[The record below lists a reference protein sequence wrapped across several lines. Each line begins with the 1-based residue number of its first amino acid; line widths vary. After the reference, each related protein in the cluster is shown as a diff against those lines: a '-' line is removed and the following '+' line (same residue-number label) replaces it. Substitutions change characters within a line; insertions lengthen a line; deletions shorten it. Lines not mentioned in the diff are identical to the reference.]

1 MNFHIDILSYY
12 LIEKMIE
19 TQYIDLFTE
28 HRNMIDS
35 KSSGV
40 LNKQR
45 DEAFRIFTKLGF
57 PTKQLEDYQYS
68 DVASEFVPD
77 YGLNLNRI
85 PIKVNPYKNYRCNVN
100 GLTRHLYFMMNDM
113 LHTENIPQTEFPKG
127 VFIGS
132 LKDFAEKY
140 PEVCEKYYGK
150 VAKLDNNSVAAF
162 NTMFAQDGFV
172 LYIPDNVVLEEPVQ
186 LINILTANVDYLV
199 NRRLLIIAGNNAQVK
214 LLACDHAVTEKK
226 FLATQVTEIFAGE
239 NAHIEFYELEEN
251 SNRVTRLASTYVDQ
265 KSSSTVLINNITLQ
279 CGYTRNNYHV
289 KLNGENAEATV
300 AGVVIADKEQHVDN
314 FAFLD
319 HAKPHCQSTQL
330 FKYVLQDYSLGSFC
344 GRILV
349 EKDAQK
355 TMAYQTNNNL
365 CASPNAHMYAKPQL
379 EIYADDVKCSH
390 GLTTGQLDEEALF
403 YMRSRGISK
412 EDAELMLMQAFTA
425 DVLKLIHIDV
435 LRERLE
441 ELVEQRFRGQ
451 DARCGDCEIC
461 K

>member
-1 MNFHIDILSYY
+1 
-12 LIEKMIE
+12 MIE
-19 TQYIDLFTE
+19 TQYIDLFNE
-28 HRNMIDS
+28 HRSTIDS
-35 KSSGV
+35 HSADI
-40 LNKQR
+40 LNR
-45 DEAFRIFTKLGF
+45 LRNEAFVKFKELGF
-57 PTKQLEDYQYS
+57 PTYKLEDYQYS
-68 DVASEFVPD
+68 DIAPLFETE
-77 YGLNLNRI
+77 YGFNLNRL
-85 PIKVNPYKNYRCNVN
+85 PVKVNPYRSYRCNVN
-100 GLTRHLYFMMNDM
+100 GMTEHLYFLMNDM
-113 LHTENIPQTEFPKG
+113 LHTENIPQTDYPAG
-127 VFIGS
+127 VYIGS
-132 LKDFAEKY
+132 LKDFAGKY
-140 PEVCEKYYGK
+140 PDICSKYYGK
-150 VAKLDNNSVAAF
+150 ASKIEKNALAAF

-172 LYIPDNVVLEEPVQ
+172 VYIPDNTVLEKPVQ
-186 LINILTANVDYLV
+186 LINILTANVDLLV
-199 NRRLLIIAGNNAQVK
+199 NRRLLIIAGKNSQVK
-214 LLACDHAVTEKK
+214 LLACDHAVTDRK
-226 FLATQVTEIFAGE
+226 FLATQVTEIYADE

-251 SNRVTRLASTYVDQ
+251 STKVTRLSSTYVNQ
-265 KSSSTVLINNITLQ
+265 EKSSTVLVNNITLQ
-279 CGYTRNNYHV
+279 CGYTRNNYDV

-330 FKYVLQDYSLGSFC
+330 FKYVLQDKSLGSFC

-365 CASPNAHMYAKPQL
+365 CASPHAHMYSKPQL

-403 YMRSRGISK
+403 YMRSRGIQ
-412 EDAELMLMQAFTA
+412 EEEARLMLMQAFTA

-435 LRERLE
+435 LRERLV
-441 ELVEQRFRGQ
+441 ELVEQRFRGE